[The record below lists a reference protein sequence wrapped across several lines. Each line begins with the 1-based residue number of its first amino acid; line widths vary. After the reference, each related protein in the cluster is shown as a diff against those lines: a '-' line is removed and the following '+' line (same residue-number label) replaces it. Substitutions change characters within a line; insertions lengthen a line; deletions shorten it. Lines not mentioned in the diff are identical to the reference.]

1 MELGSL
7 AHFEDAGTKTDE
19 LRADV
24 LAGLSQE
31 QKSIPAKYF
40 YDEHGS
46 RLFDRIC
53 ALDEYYVTRTELK
66 LLHACAPELAKRAGR
81 NATLV
86 EFGSGSNKKMQI
98 LLDHLHAP
106 SAYVPIDISREHLVA
121 SSREIADDFGAVQ
134 VIPVC
139 ADFTREVALPD
150 IVDTDGR
157 LGLFPGSTIGNF
169 EPDAAAFLRRAAG
182 TLGQGAGFMVGV
194 DLKKD
199 ESILHAA
206 YNDREGVTAEFNL
219 NLLRRMNREL
229 DGTFELAAF
238 DHDARYNRERGRIEM
253 HLVSRRDQT
262 VSVAGTAFSF
272 SAGESI
278 HTENSYK
285 YAVEEFQDL
294 AAQAGWYPAD
304 VWCDADSL
312 FSIHYL
318 ENRA

>member
-1 MELGSL
+1 
-7 AHFEDAGTKTDE
+7 
-19 LRADV
+19 
-24 LAGLSQE
+24 
-31 QKSIPAKYF
+31 
-40 YDEHGS
+40 
-46 RLFDRIC
+46 
-53 ALDEYYVTRTELK
+53 
-66 LLHACAPELAKRAGR
+66 
-81 NATLV
+81 LV
-86 EFGSGSNKKMQI
+86 EFGSGSNKKIRI
-98 LLDHLHAP
+98 LLDHLEDA

-169 EPDAAAFLRRAAG
+169 DPDAAVAFLRRAAG
-182 TLGQGAGFMVGV
+182 TLGAGAGFMVGV

-206 YNDREGVTAEFNL
+206 YNDCAGVTAEFNL

-229 DGTFELAAF
+229 DGNFELAAF
-238 DHDARYNRERGRIEM
+238 DHDARYNRARGRIEM

-285 YAVEEFQDL
+285 YDVEEFQDL
-294 AAQAGWYPAD
+294 AARAGWHAAD
-304 VWCDADSL
+304 VWCDADRL

-318 ENRA
+318 ENCA